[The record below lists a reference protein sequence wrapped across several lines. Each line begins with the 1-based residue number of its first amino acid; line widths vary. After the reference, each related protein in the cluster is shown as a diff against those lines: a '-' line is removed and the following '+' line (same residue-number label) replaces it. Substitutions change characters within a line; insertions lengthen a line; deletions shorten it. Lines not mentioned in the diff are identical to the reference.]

1 MLEKKQHE
9 VYIQNFREKVIE
21 IENKLLDSNE
31 DLVFKGNTDNCPLT
45 HSFSEGVYIREMAMA
60 KGTVIIGA
68 IHNIS
73 HTWFLMKGSLIIAT
87 EDGVD
92 EYEAPIYFNA
102 KPGHKRI
109 LRALTD
115 SIFINVHPNPDNIT
129 DTDELEKILTSK
141 SYENYENMNKEKQ
154 KELWQ

>member
-154 KELWQ
+154 KELCQ

>member
-9 VYIQNFREKVIE
+9 VYIQNFRKKVIE

>member
-21 IENKLLDSNE
+21 IENKLLDSE
-31 DLVFKGNTDNCPLT
+31 HELVFKGNTNNCPLT
-45 HSFSEGVYIREMAMA
+45 HSFSEGVYIREMAMP
-60 KGTVIIGA
+60 KGSVVIGA

-73 HTWFLMKGSLIIAT
+73 HTWFLMKGCLIIAT

-92 EYEAPIYFNA
+92 QYEAPVYFNA

-109 LRALTD
+109 LRALTE
-115 SIFINVHPNPDNIT
+115 SIFINVHPNPNNIT

-141 SYENYENMNKEKQ
+141 SYDNYENMNKEKQ
-154 KELWQ
+154 TELCQ